1 MKETKKEKYLKVNYM
16 SGKARD
22 DAPDYKKEKKRVD
35 GRKMEELRPLSIKVG
50 VLPNADGSAYL
61 EWGQNKVYAAVF
73 GPREALP
80 KHTANPYKTVVK
92 VNYRM
97 ATFSVPERK
106 QPRPNRRDMEISK
119 VLGEAL
125 DRAIFTEQ
133 FPNTEISVIVEV
145 VDSNAGSR
153 VACLTAA
160 SCALADAG
168 IPMRDLVSATGVG
181 KAFNELIVDLNK
193 EEEDASD
200 AVDIPIAILPN
211 SEEIVLLQMDGLLT
225 KEELDKIMPMAIKA
239 CKQVYEVQKKALQE
253 KFKLTEVNEAAVE
266 AQVKEKVAAPVKEA
280 KQEKE
285 SKKETKEVKN
295 KKVKK

>member
-1 MKETKKEKYLKVNYM
+1 MTEQNV
-16 SGKARD
+16 
-22 DAPDYKKEKKRVD
+22 DYKKTKKRLD
-35 GRKMEELRPLSIKVG
+35 GRKMDETRPLSIKVG
-50 VLPNADGSAYL
+50 VIPNAEGSAYL
-61 EWGQNKVYAAVF
+61 EWGQNKVYAAVY

-80 KHTANPYKTVVK
+80 KHSADPYKAVVK
-92 VNYRM
+92 VEYRM
-97 ATFSVPERK
+97 TSFSVPERK
-106 QPRPNRRDMEISK
+106 RPGPNRRDQEISK
-119 VLGEAL
+119 VLAEAL
-125 DRAIFTEQ
+125 SRAVFVEQ
-133 FPNTEISVIVEV
+133 FPNTEIGVYVEV

-181 KAFNELIVDLNK
+181 KAYNEIILDLNK
-193 EEEDASD
+193 DEEDAPD

-225 KEELDKIMPMAIKA
+225 KKEWEKVAKLGIDG

-253 KFKLTEVNEAAVE
+253 KFELGEVT
-266 AQVKEKVAAPVKEA
+266 
-280 KQEKE
+280 
-285 SKKETKEVKN
+285 KKEIDRDVGAR